1 MSYSYISPH
10 SLNFQRF
17 LLSVKLLLTLLFYFN
32 QTSGNF
38 LSNHRL
44 SVVLFCFVLFSHSLI
59 FNLDFIDYIF
69 NKIFA
74 NTLKSMSLFLS
85 HLASK
90 IQLKPTNY
98 LLHAYIALLS
108 TAGERNAIYLE
119 GMISTT

>member
-32 QTSGNF
+32 QTSGDF
-38 LSNHRL
+38 LFNHHS
-44 SVVLFCFVLFSHSLI
+44 SVVVVVVVFSHCLI
-59 FNLDFIDYIF
+59 FILDFIAYIF